1 MRRSQ
6 KMGLTEEIAERRQ
19 AINTDAYS
27 MSIGE
32 LTNLYRDDELDIH
45 PEFQRFFRW
54 SDEQKSKLI
63 ESLLLGIPVPSI
75 FVQQRKDG
83 VWDVI
88 DGLQRLST
96 IFELQGLLRDEE
108 ERAIDP
114 LVLRGTRY
122 LPSLEGKLWDADGS
136 DDSLDREQQLLI
148 KRSKL
153 DVQIVLRES
162 DEASKYELF
171 QRLNTGGSPLSDQ
184 ELRNCILIMV
194 NRDFYRWLVSLARDP
209 NFRSCIALTDRALEE
224 QYDIE
229 LVVRF
234 VVFRRVTA
242 TRLREIGDIG
252 EFLTD
257 EIVHLAQSEGF
268 DREREE
274 AAFRFTFARLAETLE
289 DSAFKRYDP
298 DKERFLGGFLLS
310 VYEVLA
316 IGLGANFESYE
327 DEASA
332 PNARDIARRLW
343 SDERFR
349 YRTGSGIRASARLPY
364 TVPMGR
370 DYFSR

>member
-1 MRRSQ
+1 MS
-6 KMGLTEEIAERRQ
+6 LTEEIANRRR
-19 AINTDAYS
+19 AINTDGYS

-32 LTNLYRDDELDIH
+32 LMNLYRDDELDIH

-54 SDEQKSKLI
+54 SDEQKSRLI
-63 ESLLLGIPVPSI
+63 ESLLLGIPIPSI
-75 FVQQRKDG
+75 FVHQRQDG

-96 IFELQGLLRDEE
+96 IFQLVGILKDEE
-108 ERAIDP
+108 GDLVDP
-114 LVLRGTRY
+114 LILRGTRY
-122 LPSLEGKLWDADGS
+122 LPSLENKRWESDVADGV
-136 DDSLDREQQLLI
+136 LDREQQLII

-194 NRDFYRWLVSLARDP
+194 DRDFYHWLVDLAKDP
-209 NFRSCIALTDRALEE
+209 NFRDCIALTDRTSEE

-234 VVFRRVTA
+234 LVFRTVTME
-242 TRLREIGDIG
+242 RLREIGDIG

-257 EIVHLAQSEGF
+257 EIVRLAQSNDF
-268 DREREE
+268 DQDREE
-274 AAFRFTFARLAETLE
+274 AAFRFTFRQLAEALQ
-289 DSAFKRYDP
+289 DSSFNKYDP
-298 DKERFLGGFLLS
+298 DRQRFLGGFLIS

-316 IGLGANFESYE
+316 LGIGANYESYE
-327 DEASA
+327 DGA
-332 PNARDIARRLW
+332 PVPDITQIAKALW
-343 SDERFR
+343 TNERFL
-349 YRTGSGIRASARLPY
+349 YRTGSGIRASSRLPH
-364 TVPMGR
+364 TIPMGR
-370 DYFSR
+370 EYFRP

>member
-1 MRRSQ
+1 MSLAQ
-6 KMGLTEEIAERRQ
+6 EIAERRQ

-54 SDEQKSKLI
+54 SPEQKSKFI
-63 ESLLLGIPVPSI
+63 ESLLLGIPIPSM
-75 FVQQRKDG
+75 FVQQRQDG

-96 IFELQGLLRDEE
+96 IFELQGLLRDEKE
-108 ERAIDP
+108 QTIEP
-114 LVLRGTRY
+114 LVLRGTKY
-122 LPSLEGKLWDADGS
+122 LPSLEGKLWDADGAGN
-136 DDSLDREQQLLI
+136 SLDREQQLLI

-153 DVQIVLRES
+153 DLQIVLRES

-194 NRDFYRWLVSLARDP
+194 NREFYRWLVSLARDP
-209 NFRSCIALTDRALEE
+209 NFESCIALTDRALEE
-224 QYDIE
+224 QYNIE

-234 VVFRRVTA
+234 IVFRRVTPA
-242 TRLREIGDIG
+242 RLREIGDIG

-257 EIVHLAQSEGF
+257 EIVRLAQSEDF

-274 AAFRFTFARLAETLE
+274 AAFRFTFERLAEALE

-298 DKERFLGGFLLS
+298 AKERFLGGFLLS

-316 IGLGANFESYE
+316 IGLGANFEAYE
-327 DEASA
+327 DGVAV
-332 PNARDIARRLW
+332 PNAREIAQRLW
-343 SDERFR
+343 SDDKFR
-349 YRTGSGIRASARLPY
+349 YRTGSGIRASSRLPF
-364 TVPMGR
+364 TVPIGR
-370 DYFSR
+370 DYFRP

>member
-1 MRRSQ
+1 MS
-6 KMGLTEEIAERRQ
+6 LSEEIAERRR

-32 LTNLYRDDELDIH
+32 LVNLYRDDELDIH

-54 SDEQKSKLI
+54 SDEQKSRLI
-63 ESLLLGIPVPSI
+63 ESLLLGIPIPSI
-75 FVQQRKDG
+75 FVQQRQDG

-96 IFELQGLLRDEE
+96 IFQLVGILKNEE
-108 ERAIDP
+108 GRFVDP
-114 LVLRGTRY
+114 LILRGTKY
-122 LPSLEGKLWDADGS
+122 LPSLENKRWE
-136 DDSLDREQQLLI
+136 DDTRDNALDREQQLLV

-194 NRDFYRWLVSLARDP
+194 NRDFYHWLLALAKDP
-209 NFRSCIALTDRALEE
+209 NFKSCIALTDRALEE
-224 QYDIE
+224 QYDVE

-234 VVFRRVTA
+234 IVLRRVTSDK
-242 TRLREIGDIG
+242 LREIGDIG

-257 EIVHLAQSEGF
+257 EIVRLAQSEDF
-268 DREREE
+268 DRDREE
-274 AAFRFTFARLAETLE
+274 AAFRFAFRHLAETMQ
-289 DSAFKRYDP
+289 DRSFNRYDP
-298 DKERFLGGFLLS
+298 NKRRFLGGFLLS

-316 IGLGANFESYE
+316 LGLGANYE
-327 DEASA
+327 AYADGT
-332 PNARDIARRLW
+332 PVPDITRIAQELW
-343 SDERFR
+343 SDEQFL
-349 YRTGSGIRASARLPY
+349 YRTGSGIRASSRLPY
-364 TVPMGR
+364 TIPMGR
-370 DYFSR
+370 KYFRP